1 MQVPH
6 PEAGLVLAVQL
17 LLIWKW
23 NKEPEGRPGEQRT
36 VEAAEAEASPLG
48 SDPGSLAQLVS
59 EVQAAD

>member
-1 MQVPH
+1 M
-6 PEAGLVLAVQL
+6 LAVQL

-48 SDPGSLAQLVS
+48 SDPGSLVQLVS